1 MAKPVIS
8 RYTVAKGVEG
18 EFEPGSKGRV
28 LRTKL
33 GVTRKREMDRLE
45 FHALISVQE
54 RYYDLIED
62 TTCFTADL
70 ICQMHRD
77 WLGKLFSWAGRY
89 RTVELSKGGFRWP
102 PARLVA
108 QNMAY
113 LEEHTLKACTP
124 CRGESVREIAQ
135 KMAEVHA
142 ELLLVHPFREGNGR
156 LARWIVDLMAL
167 QAGLGLPDYALSGRG
182 SVERRKAYLSAVQ
195 HGYAQNYEPLT
206 AFFITALERSA
217 L

>member
-1 MAKPVIS
+1 MSKPVVS

-18 EFEPGSKGRV
+18 EFEPGSRGRV
-28 LRTKL
+28 LRNRL
-33 GVTRKREMDRLE
+33 GIVHKREMDRLE
-45 FHALISVQE
+45 FEALIAVQE
-54 RYYDLIED
+54 RYYNLIED
-62 TTCFTADL
+62 NTRFTAEL
-70 ICQMHRD
+70 ICRMHRD
-77 WLGKLFSWAGRY
+77 WLGDLFSWAGAY

-108 QNMAY
+108 QNMDH
-113 LEEHTLKACTP
+113 LEANTLKACTP
-124 CRGESVREIAQ
+124 CHGETTREIAQ

-156 LARWIVDLMAL
+156 LARWIADLMSL

-182 SVERRKAYLSAVQ
+182 SVKRRQDYLAAVQ
-195 HGYAQNYEPLT
+195 HGYAQNYRPLT
-206 AFFITALERSA
+206 DFFLTALERSA

>member
-1 MAKPVIS
+1 MGKPVVS

-18 EFEPGSKGRV
+18 EYEPGSRGRV
-28 LRTKL
+28 LRNKL
-33 GVTRKREMDRLE
+33 GIVRKRDMDQLE
-45 FHALISVQE
+45 FNALITVQK

-62 TTCFTADL
+62 STCFTAEL

-77 WLGKLFSWAGRY
+77 WLGDLFSWAGRY

-113 LEEHTLKACTP
+113 LEANTLKACTP
-124 CRGESVREIAQ
+124 CKGNSIQEIAL
-135 KMAEVHA
+135 KMAQVHA
-142 ELLLVHPFREGNGR
+142 EFLLVHPFREGNGR
-156 LARWIVDLMAL
+156 LARWMADLMAL

-182 SVERRKAYLSAVQ
+182 CVKRRNDYLTAVQ

-206 AFFITALERSA
+206 HFFFTALERSA
-217 L
+217 E